1 MKRRQFLQ
9 YGTLTAASLTFA
21 ACTSQGST
29 HFTLPAANFGKL
41 EKTDLQIGIVS
52 SLDCLPLVVA
62 KEQGMFKKY
71 GLNVTLVKQPTWE
84 RVQEELHSGKLDAA
98 QTLFAM
104 PLWEYFSAK
113 GGKSQE
119 QDREAPKS
127 SRRRKKDRQQ
137 SKGNANTV
145 ALMGLNINGNSISLS
160 EAAWKAG
167 LRSRPAY
174 NNLGEFQKGYNKFF
188 RELKTPP
195 EFAIAHPAA
204 MANYTTRYWLGTMG
218 IDAERDL
225 KIKVLTPKEITAGL
239 ESGKVIGYAT
249 DELFNQQT
257 LADKKA
263 FTASIDRD
271 IWHGHPEKIL
281 ASLDTWLKD
290 NPVTARA
297 MMAAV
302 LEACQFCDNQENV
315 KILAPILGKSEYTDA
330 GTNKNWQKIL
340 AGDYNYGGF
349 DKKAQTM
356 KIPDFQIFHFQS
368 TKYLQSPNHANFLW
382 HSHAA
387 WVLTQMVR
395 WNQQKVTDY
404 PKNAKAIV
412 KQLYPTE
419 GYAEVAKAFWL
430 NMPKGQLKIE
440 QPEMF
445 IDRIAFD
452 PNKPM
457 EYLNGFEL
465 RAWIRF
471 WALGKPERK

>member
-9 YGTLTAASLTFA
+9 YSTLTAAGLTFA
-21 ACTSQGST
+21 ACNNQGSIRFPQST
-29 HFTLPAANFGKL
+29 ANFGKL

-62 KEQGMFKKY
+62 KEKGIFKKY
-71 GLNVTLVKQPTWE
+71 GLNVTLVKQQTWDKG
-84 RVQEELHSGKLDAA
+84 QEELHSGKLDAV

-104 PLWEYFSAK
+104 PLWEYFSSK
-113 GGKSQE
+113 GSKSPEQE
-119 QDREAPKS
+119 ENTSRS
-127 SRRRKKDRQQ
+127 NRRRRQKEREE
-137 SKGNANTV
+137 SKTKANANTV

-167 LRSRPAY
+167 LRSRQAY
-174 NNLGEFQKGYNKFF
+174 NSLGEFQEGYNKFF

-218 IDAERDL
+218 IDAERDV
-225 KIKVLTPKEITAGL
+225 KIKVLTPQDITAGL
-239 ESGKVIGYAT
+239 DSGKVIGYAT
-249 DELFNQQT
+249 DEFFNQQT

-263 FTASIDRD
+263 FTASLDRD
-271 IWHGHPEKIL
+271 IWQGHPEKIL

-290 NPVTARA
+290 NPITAKA
-297 MMAAV
+297 LMAAV

-315 KILAPILGKSEYTDA
+315 TALAPILGKSEYTNP

-340 AGDYNYGGF
+340 AGSYNYGGF
-349 DKKAQTM
+349 DAQPQVQ
-356 KIPDFQIFHFQS
+356 KVSDFQIFHFQA

-382 HSHAA
+382 HSHAV

-395 WNQQKVTDY
+395 WNQQKLTDY
-404 PKNAKAIV
+404 PKNADGII
-412 KQLYPTE
+412 KQLYPVE
-419 GYAEVAKAFWL
+419 GYATVAKAFWL

-445 IDRIAFD
+445 VDRIAFD

-465 RAWIRF
+465 RA
-471 WALGKPERK
+471 

>member
-9 YGTLTAASLTFA
+9 YSTLTAAGLTFA
-21 ACTSQGST
+21 ACTNQGST
-29 HFTLPAANFGKL
+29 HFTQPAANFGKL

-62 KEQGMFKKY
+62 KEKGMFKKY

-104 PLWEYFSAK
+104 PLWEYFSSK
-113 GGKSQE
+113 GGKSRE
-119 QDREAPKS
+119 QDEEGSK
-127 SRRRKKDRQQ
+127 SRRRRRDRDKDNDKDKN
-137 SKGNANTV
+137 KGNANTV

-160 EAAWKAG
+160 ETAWKAG
-167 LRSRPAY
+167 LRSRQAY
-174 NNLGEFQKGYNKFF
+174 NNLGELQEGYNKFF

-225 KIKVLTPKEITAGL
+225 KIKVLAPKDITAGL

-249 DELFNQQT
+249 DEFFNQQT

-290 NPVTARA
+290 NPVTAKA

-315 KILAPILGKSEYTDA
+315 KVLAPILGKSEYTDA

-340 AGDYNYGGF
+340 AGDYNYGGL
-349 DKKAQTM
+349 DGKAQTM
-356 KIPDFQIFHFQS
+356 KVPDFQIFHFQP

-382 HSHAA
+382 HSHAV

-404 PKNAKAIV
+404 PKNADAII

-445 IDRIAFD
+445 VDRIAFD

-465 RAWIRF
+465 RA
-471 WALGKPERK
+471 